1 MPRSRWVVLGAIVI
15 LAVAGCTLSEQVP
28 TLAYTPQPSPPPTFE
43 PEPTFTTTL
52 MPAAT
57 SAPTVTPTATATLLT
72 PTMVQT
78 VQVPDATP
86 LGDDGV
92 WGYCETQ
99 IALNVRWSTRTVC
112 YDVYDNAEDC
122 DNKVGSLEAGQVVP
136 FYAAKYAEDYT
147 WYCLLKDDRNW
158 CKEWFAAIRWNPDQ
172 FGEVVQEYCTVI
184 TED

>member
-1 MPRSRWVVLGAIVI
+1 MPRSRWIVLVAIVI

-28 TLAYTPQPSPPPTFE
+28 TLAYTPQPSPMQIPTGVVVSPTPPPTQVE
-43 PEPTFTTTL
+43 TL
-52 MPAAT
+52 T
-57 SAPTVTPTATATLLT
+57 LTATLIPT
-72 PTMVQT
+72 PTMVHT
-78 VQVPDATP
+78 VQAPDATP